1 MLFCIIDIL
10 FEWRQRVGSMAI
22 FFQLLFLGIQLS
34 LIFSEFILFQYAKPK
49 HGRSLWWRDMETSNI
64 FLQFSAAEI
73 CKETHVFPKL
83 YLLTNH
89 NRLVQDMQIIMLPAD

>member
-1 MLFCIIDIL
+1 MRNC
-10 FEWRQRVGSMAI
+10 WQ
-22 FFQLLFLGIQLS
+22 LGIYFTYPTVWL
-34 LIFSEFILFQYAKPK
+34 
-49 HGRSLWWRDMETSNI
+49 T
-64 FLQFSAAEI
+64 AAEI